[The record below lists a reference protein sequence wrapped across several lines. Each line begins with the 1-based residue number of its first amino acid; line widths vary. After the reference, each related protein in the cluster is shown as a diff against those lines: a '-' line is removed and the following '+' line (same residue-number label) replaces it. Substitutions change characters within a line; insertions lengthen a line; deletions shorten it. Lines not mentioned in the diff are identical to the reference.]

1 MAEEIKVVLEADAR
15 QLTSEFKKAQAAAE
29 ALSNKALP
37 LVQQGLNTAYL
48 QGEKLRKGMKES
60 GRGFNDAG
68 GKMLVFAQAADD
80 AQYGMR
86 GLSNQIPQ
94 LAQAIGLGGG
104 LAGAIGIAA
113 VAVTVLLPLLKKL
126 YTDTDAPKINAVA
139 DAVAKRYALE
149 LEGLRKVAREK
160 ELQEQVGAL
169 TRDMAA
175 YAAQELRIQDQR
187 LTVIENQRREMELQR
202 GLADELAAAVGGP
215 TASASNR
222 VDRTQQDL
230 ELARKEAKIA
240 NSEYDRIAIEQA
252 NVKSAAEARLAAAD
266 AEIARLQRNV
276 AGSKSSLAGADEA
289 EKQGLAGYG
298 ERRGAAQL
306 KLEKDTALLEKQTAL
321 ATRLREEIDKANSQA
336 NGVLGDLSARIDAA
350 ERQKRIYQEQL
361 PVLKQLAELEKE
373 RNRQAAI
380 TAAADGPLN
389 DMESLLGDLPA
400 IKAKAKA
407 ESDRAAALAS
417 SRKSFAED
425 QAVFEL
431 RARGMNVQADALEKE
446 IALRRQAVV
455 LAKELGIAEDQA
467 TELLRRRQRIM
478 QAGAGGGEGAVASKI
493 LRGGRTAG
501 LQVNGLETARGLRTT
516 AEERERRART
526 PVANTMEARAASYY
540 DRSLQNEE
548 RMIKALEALG
558 VF

>member
-1 MAEEIKVVLEADAR
+1 MAEEIKVVLEADAS
-15 QLTSEFKKAQAAAE
+15 QLTGEFKKAQAAAE
-29 ALSNKALP
+29 RLSTKALP
-37 LVQQGLNTAYL
+37 LVTQGLNNAYL

-139 DAVAKRYALE
+139 DAVAKRYATE
-149 LEGLRKVAREK
+149 LEGLRAVAREK

-202 GLADELAAAVGGP
+202 GLADELSAAIGGP
-215 TASASNR
+215 STAGANR
-222 VDRTQQDL
+222 VARLQQDR
-230 ELARKEAKIA
+230 ELARKESKIA
-240 NSEYDRIAIEQA
+240 NAEYDRIAAEQA
-252 NVKSAAEARLAAAD
+252 NVKTAAAARLAAAE
-266 AEIARLQRNV
+266 AEVARLQRNV
-276 AGSKSSLAGADEA
+276 AGGKANLAGAEEA

-298 ERRGAAQL
+298 ERRGRAQAQL
-306 KLEKDTALLEKQTAL
+306 ARDTALLEEQQAL
-321 ATRLREEIDKANSQA
+321 AAKIREEVEKANTLG
-336 NGVLGDLSARIDAA
+336 NGALGDLSARIEAA
-350 ERQKRIYQEQL
+350 DRQKRIYAQQL
-361 PVLKQLAELEKE
+361 PILQKLAELEKE

-380 TAAADGPLN
+380 VAAADGPLN

-407 ESDRAAALAS
+407 ESDRKSSVDAARRAY
-417 SRKSFAED
+417 AED
-425 QAVFEL
+425 QRVLEL
-431 RARGMNVQADALEKE
+431 RARGQQAAADALEKE
-446 IALRRQAVV
+446 IGLRRQARD
-455 LAKELGIAEDQA
+455 LAKALGLEEAVA
-467 TELLRRRQRIM
+467 LGLVRQRQRLMEASTIAT
-478 QAGAGGGEGAVASKI
+478 AGSPASKI
-493 LRGGRTAG
+493 RRGGRSSG
-501 LQVNGLETARGLRTT
+501 LQIGGLQTSRGLRTSV
-516 AEERERRART
+516 EERERRDRT
-526 PVANTMEARAASYY
+526 PAANTLESRAASYY

-548 RMIKALEALG
+548 RMIKAFEALG
-558 VF
+558 IL